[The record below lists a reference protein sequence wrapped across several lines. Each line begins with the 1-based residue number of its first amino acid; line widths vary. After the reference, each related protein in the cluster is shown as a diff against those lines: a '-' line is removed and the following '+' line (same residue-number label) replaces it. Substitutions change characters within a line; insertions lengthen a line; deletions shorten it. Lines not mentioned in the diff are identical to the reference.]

1 MKNTILKSRE
11 FFFIIK
17 KIINI
22 NILNDIKIKN
32 CKLKDNNDKKF
43 DNEKTAENDTLN
55 IKFAN
60 MIDLKSFKYASMF
73 INKTFNN
80 FL

>member
-1 MKNTILKSRE
+1 
-11 FFFIIK
+11 
-17 KIINI
+17 
-22 NILNDIKIKN
+22 LNDIKIKN